1 MVRRRVAA
9 KADRPWKRVLFHT
22 VDGYFTNEI
31 SKTAASLTYYL
42 IFAIFPF
49 LIFIS
54 SLLGFLHL
62 PMITVEGDASALLPA
77 DVVTLINLTIAHM
90 TETSSGAWLTFG
102 LVFTVWFPLRAVKSL
117 VAAINRIYGGEK
129 PQRHTLRIIFLTFL
143 IIIFVPALLIVLLIS
158 QGVLEFISVFVPL
171 ADTFIEIWTKVRFLP
186 IALGVLCVISGVYV
200 LSPNIRPHKK
210 YVFPGAI
217 LSMVAWVLFSVG
229 FAYYVDHMG
238 KYSVIYGSIG
248 AIIAF
253 LVWLNAS
260 VIAMLMGA
268 VFNQSLRNE
277 YGAKED

>member
-1 MVRRRVAA
+1 MLRKRLVARA
-9 KADRPWKRVLFHT
+9 NRPWKRVIFHT
-22 VDGYFTNEI
+22 MDGYFENEI
-31 SKTAASLTYYL
+31 GKTAASLTYYL

-62 PMITVEGDASALLPA
+62 PMLSVDGNASALLPE

-102 LVFTVWFPLRAVKSL
+102 LVFTVWFPLRAVMSM
-117 VAAINRIYGGEK
+117 AAAVNRIYGGEEPK
-129 PQRHTLRIIFLTFL
+129 RHTLRIIFLTIL
-143 IIIFVPALLIVLLIS
+143 IIIFIPVLLLILLIGQS
-158 QGVLEFISVFVPL
+158 VLEFISNFIPM
-171 ADTFIEIWTKVRFLP
+171 ADAFIDVWIRIRFLP
-186 IALGVLCVISGVYV
+186 ISLGVLCLICGVYF
-200 LSPNIRPHKK
+200 LSPNIRPQKK
-210 YVFPGAI
+210 YVFPGAFFSMA
-217 LSMVAWVLFSVG
+217 LWARFSMV

-260 VIAMLMGA
+260 VTAMLMGA
-268 VFNQSLRNE
+268 VFNQTLRNE
-277 YGAKED
+277 YHKERF

>member
-1 MVRRRVAA
+1 MLRRRFVA
-9 KADRPWKRVLFHT
+9 KADRSWKRVIFHT
-22 VDGYFTNEI
+22 VEGYFDNEI

-62 PMITVEGDASALLPA
+62 PMITVEGDTAALLPA
-77 DVVTLINLTIAHM
+77 DVVALINLTIAHM

-117 VAAINRIYGGEK
+117 VAAINRIYGGKHGE
-129 PQRHTLRIIFLTFL
+129 RHTLRIIFLTAL
-143 IIIFVPALLIVLLIS
+143 IIIIVPALLIVLLIS
-158 QGVLEFISVFVPL
+158 QSVLEFINMFIPL
-171 ADTFIEIWTKVRFLP
+171 AENFIDIWTKIRFLP
-186 IALGVLCVISGVYV
+186 ISLAVLSLICGLYF
-200 LSPNIRPHKK
+200 LSPNVRPPKR

-217 LSMVAWVLFSVG
+217 FSMAAWVVFSVG

-260 VIAMLMGA
+260 VVAMLMGA
-268 VFNQSLRNE
+268 VFNHALQNE
-277 YGAKED
+277 YDKGI